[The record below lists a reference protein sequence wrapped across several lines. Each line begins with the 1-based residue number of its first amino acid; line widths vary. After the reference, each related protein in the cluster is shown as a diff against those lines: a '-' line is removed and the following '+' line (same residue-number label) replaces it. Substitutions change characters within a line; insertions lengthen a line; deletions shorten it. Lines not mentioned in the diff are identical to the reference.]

1 LGWREQCGLSIGV
14 LLHLQD
20 AVGIMVVVVFCASI
34 QTKPPHVHAVTVT
47 TSIACVYVSTPVQLA
62 TTKTKNPAKH
72 ANYVDQVL
80 TTMKSADRR
89 VKIAQLANTTMKWE
103 NRLVEIVQLGKIQ
116 EKVHRIVDQIVAMQK
131 LIIQHT
137 KKIVIR

>member
-1 LGWREQCGLSIGV
+1 
-14 LLHLQD
+14 
-20 AVGIMVVVVFCASI
+20 
-34 QTKPPHVHAVTVT
+34 
-47 TSIACVYVSTPVQLA
+47 
-62 TTKTKNPAKH
+62 
-72 ANYVDQVL
+72 
-80 TTMKSADRR
+80 MKSADRR